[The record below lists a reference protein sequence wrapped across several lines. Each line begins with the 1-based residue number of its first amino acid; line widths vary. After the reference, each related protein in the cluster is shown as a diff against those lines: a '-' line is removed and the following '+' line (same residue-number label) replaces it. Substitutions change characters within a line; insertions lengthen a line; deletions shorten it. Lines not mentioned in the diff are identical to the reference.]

1 MGRCFGKLAYSE
13 ERTHGSKIKD
23 GEIDRKH

>member
-1 MGRCFGKLAYSE
+1 MGWCFGRLAYSE
-13 ERTHGSKIKD
+13 VRTHGSKIKD